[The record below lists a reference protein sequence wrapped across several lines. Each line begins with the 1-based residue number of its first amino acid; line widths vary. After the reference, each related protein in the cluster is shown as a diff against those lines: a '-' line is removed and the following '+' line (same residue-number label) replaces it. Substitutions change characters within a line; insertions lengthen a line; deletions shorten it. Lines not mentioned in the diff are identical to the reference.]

1 MKRAVRGFTL
11 IEMLLVVSIV
21 AILAAIAFP
30 QFGEIMKRGKRSE
43 GKAALLA
50 AAQKMERYN
59 TNNGRYPSTMAE
71 AGVSNKSNAEN
82 PAGASYN
89 IAVAAGATGSLN
101 TSWVFTATP
110 VFSDPKCGNLLIDNL
125 GSKTISGAVAE
136 TPRCWQ

>member
-1 MKRAVRGFTL
+1 MKRADRGFTL

-21 AILAAIAFP
+21 AVLAAIAFP
-30 QFGEIMKRGKRSE
+30 QFQELMKRSKRTE

-50 AAQKMERYN
+50 ASQKMERYN
-59 TNNGRYPSTMAE
+59 TNNGRYPDTMAA
-71 AGVSNKSNAEN
+71 AGVSTKSNIDSPSSSA
-82 PAGASYN
+82 YN

-125 GSKTISGAVAE
+125 GNKTISGAVAE
-136 TPRCWQ
+136 TTRCWQ

>member
-1 MKRAVRGFTL
+1 MKRADRGFTL
-11 IEMLLVVSIV
+11 IEMLLVVSIIAV
-21 AILAAIAFP
+21 LAAIAFP
-30 QFGEIMKRGKRSE
+30 QFGEVMKRGKRAE
-43 GKAALLA
+43 GKSALLA

-71 AGVSNKSNAEN
+71 AGVSDKSNSESPGSSA
-82 PAGASYN
+82 YN

-110 VFSDPKCGNLLIDNL
+110 VFSDPKCGNFLIDNL

-136 TPRCWQ
+136 TTRCWQ